1 MTTTRKRKYRR
12 KRSESQDI
20 GHGVGV
26 GVGVGK
32 IGYGAVSL
40 RAKLLGGGTRK
51 SRIISSNRTK
61 KVRAFTKKD
70 FNSGDGMLTT
80 VWGPSMWH
88 YLHTMS
94 FNYPVS
100 PTEEQKRHYMDF
112 ILNLRNVLPCK
123 YCRMNL
129 TNNLATRPLKMCHME
144 SRETFSRFIYDLHE
158 TVNRL
163 LGKKSG
169 LSYCDVRER
178 YEHFRS
184 RCTQDAPKVF
194 DFKKFY
200 RGKNK
205 SHNSHE
211 KGCTEPLY
219 GKKAKC
225 VISIVP
231 QEVKVPTFSVD
242 DQCIKKRGEVTDV
255 SQ

>member
-1 MTTTRKRKYRR
+1 MKDQLRLNMTVTRKRKHRLTV
-12 KRSESQDI
+12 SE
-20 GHGVGV
+20 
-26 GVGVGK
+26 
-32 IGYGAVSL
+32 
-40 RAKLLGGGTRK
+40 RAKKLSGGGGGGQNKTLRRRRDDYKLGTRLIPQ
-51 SRIISSNRTK
+51 RNNK
-61 KVRAFTKKD
+61 KTRAFTKKD

-88 YLHTMS
+88 FLHTMS
-94 FNYPVS
+94 FNYPVA
-100 PTEEQKRHYMDF
+100 PTQEQKKDYMDF
-112 ILNLRNVLPCK
+112 ILSLRNILPCK

-158 TVNRL
+158 TVNKL
-163 LGKKSG
+163 LGKNSG
-169 LSYCDVRER
+169 LTYCDVRER

-200 RGKNK
+200 RGKMGKNGE
-205 SHNSHE
+205 HE

-242 DQCIKKRGEVTDV
+242 DQCIKKRGEVV
-255 SQ
+255 EKE